1 MSFASV
7 INQILQGNDTL
18 NRRLDSRIFSYNLP
32 DNLDVNLPAIVFNY
46 KKESGTHTLDENN
59 VLEDYSLYIAIVAPT
74 TEITE
79 EIVPLVEAILDDYE
93 DANIRDCVNQDDN
106 NGVDQDKERYYKV
119 LTYKVI
125 YQK

>member
-1 MSFASV
+1 MSFADA
-7 INQILQGNDTL
+7 INTVLQGDTAL
-18 NRRLDSRIFSYNLP
+18 NTYLSGRIFSYNFP
-32 DNLDVNLPAIVFNY
+32 DNLDVSLPAIVFNY
-46 KKESGTHTLDENN
+46 KKENGTHTLDKKN
-59 VLEDYSLYIAIVAPT
+59 VLEDYALYIAIVAPT

-106 NGVDQDKERYYKV
+106 NGIDQDKERYYKV

-125 YQK
+125 FQR